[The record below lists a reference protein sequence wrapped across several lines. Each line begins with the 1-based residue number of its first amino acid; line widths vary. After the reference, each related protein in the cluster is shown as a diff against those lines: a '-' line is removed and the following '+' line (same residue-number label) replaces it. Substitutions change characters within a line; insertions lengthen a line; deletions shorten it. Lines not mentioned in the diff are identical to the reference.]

1 MQPAALSVRPA
12 AGRLRSLTV
21 VLPSRDEEANL
32 PRVVPDAVRAASAIA
47 DTVEIVIV
55 DDGSR
60 DRTHAVA
67 LDLARADER
76 VRVLRHETGRGYG
89 AALRT
94 GFAAAT
100 HEWVFYTDS
109 DGQFDLDDLVALPGL
124 LHACD
129 VVVGYRVRRQDRW
142 LRCLGGWFW
151 TRIVNAAFGMHLR
164 DADCA
169 FKIFPR
175 SFLSSTPLVSTGA
188 LISAEL
194 VARAR
199 GSGLR
204 VEQLAVRHRPRLFG
218 KPSGA
223 HPRVVAR
230 ALRELVLLRGE
241 IRRSVASARAR

>member
-1 MQPAALSVRPA
+1 M
-12 AGRLRSLTV
+12 
-21 VLPSRDEEANL
+21 LPSRDEEANL
-32 PRVVPDAVRAASAIA
+32 PRVVPDALRAAGEIA
-47 DTVEIVIV
+47 RIVEVLIV

-60 DRTHAVA
+60 DRTHAIA
-67 LDLARADER
+67 GELAGADTR
-76 VRVLRHETGRGYG
+76 VRVLRHDASRGYG

-94 GFAAAT
+94 GFSAAT
-100 HEWVFYTDS
+100 SEWVFYTDS
-109 DGQFDLDDLVALPGL
+109 DGQFDLDDLRALPEL
-124 LHACD
+124 LQDCD
-129 VVVGYRVRRQDRW
+129 VVVGYRVRRQDPW
-142 LRCLGGWFW
+142 LRCLGGWCW
-151 TRIVNAAFGMHLR
+151 TRVVNVAFGLHLR

-175 SFLSSTPLVSTGA
+175 AFLATTELSSTGA

-199 GSGLR
+199 GRGLR

-230 ALRELVLLRGE
+230 ALRELFLLRAR
-241 IRRSVASARAR
+241 IRAAVSSRA

>member
-1 MQPAALSVRPA
+1 MHSASSARSAAP
-12 AGRLRSLTV
+12 RLPSLTV

-32 PRVVPDAVRAASAIA
+32 PRVVPDALRSAGEIA
-47 DTVEIVIV
+47 RTVELLIV

-60 DRTHAVA
+60 DRTYAVA
-67 LDLARADER
+67 AELARADAR
-76 VRVLRHETGRGYG
+76 VRVLRHEASRGYG

-94 GFAAAT
+94 GFAAAAS
-100 HEWVFYTDS
+100 EWVFYTDS
-109 DGQFDLDDLVALPGL
+109 DGQFDLEDLRALPEL
-124 LHACD
+124 LQSCD
-129 VVVGYRVRRQDRW
+129 VVVGYRVHRRDPW
-142 LRCLGGWFW
+142 LRCLGGWCW
-151 TRIVNAAFGMHLR
+151 TRVVNAAFDLHLR

-169 FKIFPR
+169 FKVFPR
-175 SFLSSTPLVSTGA
+175 AFLATTELSSTGA

-199 GSGLR
+199 GRGLR

-230 ALRELVLLRGE
+230 ALRELLLLRAR
-241 IRRSVASARAR
+241 IRAAIATRT